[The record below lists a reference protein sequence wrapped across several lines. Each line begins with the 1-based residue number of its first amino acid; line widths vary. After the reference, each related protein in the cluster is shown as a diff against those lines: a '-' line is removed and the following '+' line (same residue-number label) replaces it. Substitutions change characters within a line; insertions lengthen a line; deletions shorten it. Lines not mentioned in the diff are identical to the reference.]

1 MRTFMRDWWQ
11 DAGVALRTFSRAPGF
26 AAAAI
31 LSIGI
36 GVGANT
42 AIFSVTN
49 ALLVRPLPY
58 PDPPGWR
65 FCGIDR
71 LA

>member
-1 MRTFMRDWWQ
+1 VTGCRTRASHFP
-11 DAGVALRTFSRAPGF
+11 TFGRAPGF

-58 PDPPGWR
+58 RIPAGSR
-65 FCGIDR
+65 SCGIDR
-71 LA
+71 RA